1 MRRRQCM
8 TLLGSAASMACWPL
22 ETIGQVI
29 NIRPM
34 IVYLGT
40 GTSWSANRYID
51 ALRGG
56 LAELGL
62 AEGRNIEIVV
72 RLAENHVERL
82 QGLAEESVA
91 LNPALIAAGSSD
103 AAVAAK
109 KNTSSIPIISG
120 ALADAEH
127 LGLVTS
133 YARPG
138 GNVTALCLM
147 SQVYQPSKLNLRG
160 KLFQKQPKLAC
171 LEICLTPKPNLSG
184 TS

>member
-1 MRRRQCM
+1 
-8 TLLGSAASMACWPL
+8 
-22 ETIGQVI
+22 
-29 NIRPM
+29 
-34 IVYLGT
+34 
-40 GTSWSANRYID
+40 
-51 ALRGG
+51 

-91 LNPALIAAGSSD
+91 LKPALIAAGSSD

-138 GNVTALCLM
+138 GNVTGVMPYVAGL
-147 SQVYQPSKLNLRG
+147 PA
-160 KLFQKQPKLAC
+160 KQIELAREVVPKATK
-171 LEICLTPKPNLSG
+171 IGLTPKPNLSG